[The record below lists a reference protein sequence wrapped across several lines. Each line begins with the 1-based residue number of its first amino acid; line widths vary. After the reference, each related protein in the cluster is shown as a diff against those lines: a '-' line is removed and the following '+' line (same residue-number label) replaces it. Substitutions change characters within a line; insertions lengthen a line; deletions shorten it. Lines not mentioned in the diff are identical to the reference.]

1 MNLDLLKNDVL
12 RTLLYYDIFSYPL
25 KSDELFTFLPQ
36 NTITPQDFNELLRKF
51 SGEKDIPFAE
61 RDGFYYV
68 KPNDHFIR
76 ARKEKENVS
85 LKMWRMAGIMTHV
98 IKRFPY
104 VRCILIT
111 GSLSKNN
118 SDRSS
123 DLDFMI
129 IAEKN
134 RLWITRT
141 LLMLFK
147 KIFLFNSYKYF
158 CINYYI
164 TNDKLEIEEKNIFT
178 ATEIAY
184 VKATYN
190 SKLMEDFVKANSWIN
205 KYFPNYIPG
214 DPRLHN
220 PGCKVSNRHSY
231 LQKFYEF
238 FFNSSIGDRLNE
250 HCRKVTVKHWNR
262 RYADIEEKERSHMF
276 KSTETVSKA
285 HPLNMQKKVLNRY
298 YDKLKEFNL

>member
-1 MNLDLLKNDVL
+1 MNTDLLKNNVL

-25 KSDELFTFLPQ
+25 KGEELFTFLPQ
-36 NTITPQDFNELLRKF
+36 NTITPQDFSDHLKKF
-51 SGEKDIPFAE
+51 SGEKDTPFAE
-61 RDGFYYV
+61 REGFYYV
-68 KPNDHFIR
+68 KPNEHFIR
-76 ARKEKENVS
+76 ARRENENVS
-85 LKMWRMAGIMTHV
+85 RKMWRMTGFMTHI

-104 VRCILIT
+104 VRCILVT

-123 DLDFMI
+123 DLDFMV

-164 TNDKLEIEEKNIFT
+164 TADRLEIEEKNIYT

-190 SKLMEDFVKANSWIN
+190 TALMEDFVKANGWIK
-205 KYFPNYIPG
+205 KYFPNYITG

-220 PGCKVSNRHSY
+220 AGCKVSNGHSY

-238 FFNSSIGDRLNE
+238 FFNGVLGDRLNE
-250 HCRKVTVKHWNR
+250 YFRKVTVKHWDK
-262 RYADIEEKERSHMF
+262 RYANVDEKERGHMF
-276 KSTETVSKA
+276 KSTETVSKT